1 MLDVTKLLSFL
12 RVSVIDV
19 YKLPGFFFFFF
30 FAFDKSHFLK
40 VDAKK
45 YHDVL

>member
-19 YKLPGFFFFFF
+19 YKLPGFLFFF

-40 VDAKK
+40 ADAKK